1 MHDINSRRL
10 MHLVALAEEGSFAR
24 AAART
29 HLSQSAFSRSIQA
42 LEDDLGV
49 KLFDRAARGVAMTA
63 AGNLMVGRARRVL
76 FETRCLFRDLELLK
90 AHEFG
95 EVRVG
100 VGPYVAAVLLPKL
113 IVGFSRRFPKVRI
126 AVEVG
131 EADTL
136 LGKLRAEQLDL
147 LVVDRRLQ
155 AVAPDVTLQRLAR
168 HEGAWYARAG
178 HPLFTRGELAL
189 DALREFPLVSV
200 PMPAFMKDALHRLLR
215 IRSHEQIPLQAEC
228 NDIGVLAA
236 VVGES
241 DAVFFATASSIRAE
255 LDAGRLIRIPL
266 ARPPRLTLDFALVHL
281 AERTPSPA
289 ATAAMEL
296 AAALMNDAAEQA

>member
-1 MHDINSRRL
+1 MHEINSRRL

-24 AAART
+24 AAARA

-42 LEDDLGV
+42 LEDDLGI
-49 KLFDRAARGVAMTA
+49 KLFDRAARGIAMTA

-100 VGPYVAAVLLPKL
+100 VGPYVAAVLLPRL
-113 IVGFSRRFPKVRI
+113 IVEFSRRFPKVKL

-136 LGKLRAEQLDL
+136 LARLRTEQLDA

-155 AVAPDVTLQRLAR
+155 SIAPDVALQRLER
-168 HEGAWYARAG
+168 HEGAWYVRAG
-178 HPLFTRGELAL
+178 HPLIARGEVPLS
-189 DALREFPLVSV
+189 ALREFPLVSV
-200 PMPAFMKDALHRLLR
+200 PMPAFMKDALHRLLK
-215 IRSHEQIPLQAEC
+215 IRSHEQIPLQTEC
-228 NDIGVLAA
+228 NDVSVLRA
-236 VVGES
+236 VVAES
-241 DAVFFATASSIRAE
+241 DAVFFATRSSVRADLE
-255 LDAGRLIRIPL
+255 AGRLANIVL
-266 ARPPRLTLDFALVHL
+266 ASPPRLTLDFALVHL

-289 ATAAMEL
+289 ALATMEL
-296 AAALMNDAAEQA
+296 AGMLMNDAAA

>member
-24 AAART
+24 AAARA
-29 HLSQSAFSRSIQA
+29 HLSQSAFSRSIQT
-42 LEDDLGV
+42 LEEDLGI

-95 EVRVG
+95 EVRFG

-113 IVGFSRRFPKVRI
+113 ILEFSRRFPKVKL

-136 LGKLRAEQLDL
+136 LGRLRAEELDA

-155 AVAPDVTLQRLAR
+155 SVAPDVTLQRLER
-168 HEGAWYARAG
+168 HEGAWFARAG
-178 HPLFTRGELAL
+178 HPLIARGEVSLS
-189 DALREFPLVSV
+189 ALREFPLVSV
-200 PMPAFMKDALHRLLR
+200 PMPAFMKDALHRLLK
-215 IRSHEQIPLQAEC
+215 IRSHEQIPLQTEC
-228 NDIGVLAA
+228 NDVAVLRA
-236 VVGES
+236 VVTGS
-241 DAVFFATASSIRAE
+241 DAVFFATSSSVRADIE
-255 LDAGRLIRIPL
+255 SGRLTRITL
-266 ARPPRLTLDFALVHL
+266 ANPPKLTLDFALVHL

-289 ATAAMEL
+289 ALAAMEL
-296 AAALMNDAAEQA
+296 AAALMDDAVA

>member
-24 AAART
+24 AAARS

-42 LEDDLGV
+42 LEDDLGI

-100 VGPYVAAVLLPKL
+100 VGPYVAAVLLPML
-113 IVGFSRRFPKVRI
+113 IVEFSRRFPKVKL

-136 LGKLRAEQLDL
+136 LGRLRAEELDA

-155 AVAPDVTLQRLAR
+155 PVAPDVTLQRLER
-168 HEGAWYARAG
+168 HEGAWFARAG
-178 HPLFTRGELAL
+178 HPLIARGEVPLS
-189 DALREFPLVSV
+189 ALREFPLVSV
-200 PMPAFMKDALHRLLR
+200 PMPASMKDALHRLLK

-228 NDIGVLAA
+228 NDVAVLRA
-236 VVGES
+236 VVAGS
-241 DAVFFATASSIRAE
+241 DAVFFATTSSVRADVDE
-255 LDAGRLIRIPL
+255 GRLMRITL
-266 ARPPRLTLDFALVHL
+266 ANPPKLTLDFALVHL

-289 ATAAMEL
+289 ALAAMEL
-296 AAALMNDAAEQA
+296 AATLMNDAVA